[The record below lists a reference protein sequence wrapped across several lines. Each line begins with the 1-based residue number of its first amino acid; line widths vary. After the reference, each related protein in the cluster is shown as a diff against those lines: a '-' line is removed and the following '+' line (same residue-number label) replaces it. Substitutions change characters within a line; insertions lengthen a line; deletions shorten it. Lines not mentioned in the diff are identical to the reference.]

1 MYPFPAFELGVCLS
15 CVDFGVSLISC
26 FFFFFTQEHG
36 ACGPSCSSFYLP
48 LLCIYYFMKNQVKVA
63 KSDLTQH
70 EVNIT

>member
-1 MYPFPAFELGVCLS
+1 MYPFPAVELGVCLS
-15 CVDFGVSLISC
+15 CVDFGVSHFLV
-26 FFFFFTQEHG
+26 FFSQEHG
-36 ACGPSCSSFYLP
+36 ACGPSCSTFYLP